1 MKTRIIMWVV
11 SLVLIGSLNVVADEK
26 ADSSAVSKRADI
38 KRLMEVTDVSNLGR
52 QIMNR
57 LVLTMRKGRSEV
69 PWDNFM
75 AEFDINEFIEM
86 IIPIYDKHFTHE
98 EIKQLI
104 AFYESPI
111 GKKMIKVQPQLMMDS
126 MTAGE
131 EWGKKLI
138 KRVKEKLHEERY
150 EKK

>member
-11 SLVLIGSLNVVADEK
+11 SLVLIGALNIVADEK
-26 ADSSAVSKRADI
+26 SDSAAVSKRADI
-38 KRLMEVTDVSNLGR
+38 KRLMEVTDVSNLGI

-57 LVLTMRKGRSEV
+57 LVLTMKKGRSEV
-69 PWDNFM
+69 PWDDFM

-86 IIPIYDKHFTHE
+86 IIPIYEKHFTHE

-111 GKKMIKVQPQLMMDS
+111 EAVLKILRLSESV
-126 MTAGE
+126 E
-131 EWGKKLI
+131 
-138 KRVKEKLHEERY
+138 
-150 EKK
+150 